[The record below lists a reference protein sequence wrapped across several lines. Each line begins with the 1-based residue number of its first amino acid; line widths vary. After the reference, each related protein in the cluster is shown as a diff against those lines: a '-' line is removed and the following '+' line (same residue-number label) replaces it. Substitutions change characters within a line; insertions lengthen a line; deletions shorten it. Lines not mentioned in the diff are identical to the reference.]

1 MLPWLPSLGLAT
13 ARAGFADQ
21 DAPLVGGPAD
31 DEPAALR
38 AVAEGVEASG
48 TALEMFLGVGR
59 ELLGILLGVAGL
71 AHGVDGLLNEL
82 QGCALDGHGAS
93 VLRGWGL
100 GREMGVRSDWVVA
113 LTVAFRRTGVHR
125 SGAVG
130 IKRLE
135 RVPRSN
141 GSGIVPIWRCTSQ
154 LQLLKLRVGRRARP

>member
-38 AVAEGVEASG
+38 AVVEGVGASG

-59 ELLGILLGVAGL
+59 QLLGVAGL